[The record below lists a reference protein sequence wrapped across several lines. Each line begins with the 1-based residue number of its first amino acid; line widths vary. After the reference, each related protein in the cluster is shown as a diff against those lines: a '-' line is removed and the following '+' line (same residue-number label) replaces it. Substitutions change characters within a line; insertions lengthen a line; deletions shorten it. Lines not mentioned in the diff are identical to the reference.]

1 LLHFYVQ
8 GSKVFLVLG
17 IKQRV
22 ITEYT
27 RIITSESNILNLAD
41 FERHWASES
50 FISWKIALCT
60 KRCNQSRAKDFYT
73 SNGNQSFNFCKI
85 IDRMGPFDDAVLKET
100 AKKCTRK
107 YNTRAR
113 RTVAL
118 SIESSQLCYFVVHK
132 TVESNRSNRVFSSPV
147 AVLFSLFGRKLKI
160 KNLKNLQ
167 QFVIPTSKHVRFL
180 WARTA
185 ETRSL

>member
-1 LLHFYVQ
+1 MNGTGLAKVLFHGKLLSARKDVI
-8 GSKVFLVLG
+8 KVELRIF
-17 IKQRV
+17 
-22 ITEYT
+22 ITQME
-27 RIITSESNILNLAD
+27 I
-41 FERHWASES
+41 
-50 FISWKIALCT
+50 
-60 KRCNQSRAKDFYT
+60 
-73 SNGNQSFNFCKI
+73 SFNFCKT